1 MSLRRRL
8 LWLLAPPLVV
18 ALVLIYLLAHGLL
31 LGRLDQEDEQR
42 LIAQATQIRALLN
55 NQFERDRDRLQSFVQ
70 ALAPESATGA
80 ILPVLEATLSR
91 MNVDFLVRLDA
102 QGRVS
107 AAQWLPVEMASL
119 VYLDTALH
127 PSQQALRDEVLHRV
141 ERLGQAGE
149 VLSGP
154 GQLLAVQGVPMILV
168 GVAVDPARSKD
179 AGVLYAGHFL
189 NGTRIADLQRQL
201 NGALRLLPY
210 EPVDG
215 AQQIAISPRQVLDDT
230 RQRIF
235 LLFNNGTGER
245 RPVLELTR
253 DRYLYKEGKAQINL
267 FFGVSA
273 LLAIIAWLLI
283 YLGLE
288 WFVLRRISRMH
299 QQFLHIGPDTAGQR
313 LSDRGQ
319 DELGMLALAANRM
332 LDRLEQSEARDRAI
346 LRAMQEGYFELDT
359 HGRLQSANPAF
370 CRLLG
375 LAPQSITGR
384 NASEWLQACDEA
396 RLRTLFETC
405 EQGDAPAFAGR
416 IKRADGSVGH
426 YETHL
431 SVILDHQA
439 QVLGYRGILHDV
451 SDHVEYQNQLY
462 DLAYLDA
469 LTRLGNRKAFYEHLT
484 RSLADAKGSVAL
496 LFIDLDRFKQVNDR
510 FGHDV
515 GDSLLVN
522 MANRL
527 RDAVRK
533 PDRAYRLGGDE
544 FTLILPGTDEQ
555 DAERLAQRLL
565 QVLGE
570 PVQLDEQVIDF
581 VTPSI
586 GIALYPQHAQDLD
599 SLVKAADQ
607 AMYEAKRQRNQVCL
621 YQPLSV
627 GGVIEPAQEGRFR

>member
-1 MSLRRRL
+1 MTLRKRL

-18 ALVLIYLLAHGLL
+18 VLTLIYVLAHGLL
-31 LGRLDQEDEQR
+31 LSRLDQEDEQR
-42 LIAQATQIRALLN
+42 LIAEAAQMRALLN
-55 NQFERDRDRLQSFVQ
+55 NQFERDHDRLQSFVQ
-70 ALAPESATGA
+70 TLAPEAATGA
-80 ILPVLEATLSR
+80 ILPVPEVTLGR

-102 QGRVS
+102 QGHVS
-107 AAQWLPVEMASL
+107 AAQWLPVDMSSL
-119 VYLDTALH
+119 VYLDTGLH
-127 PSQQALRDEVLHRV
+127 PSQQTLRADVLHRV
-141 ERLGQAGE
+141 ERLAQGGE

-168 GVAVDPARSKD
+168 GVPVDPAGSTS
-179 AGVLYAGHFL
+179 AGVLYAGHLL

-201 NGALRLLPY
+201 QGVLHLLPS
-210 EPVDG
+210 EPVEG
-215 AQQIAISPRQVLDDT
+215 EQQIAISARQVLDDT

-235 LLFNNGTGER
+235 LLFNNATDKR
-245 RPVLELTR
+245 RPALELTR
-253 DRYLYKEGKAQINL
+253 DRSLYVEGKAQIHL
-267 FFGVSA
+267 FLSVSA
-273 LLAIIAWLLI
+273 LLAVLAWLLI

-288 WFVLRRISRMH
+288 RFVLRRVSRMH
-299 QQFLHIGPDTAGQR
+299 QQFLGIGPDTAGQR

-319 DELGMLALAANRM
+319 DELGSLAQEANRM

-359 HGRLQSANPAF
+359 QGRLQSANPAF

-375 LAPQSITGR
+375 LSSQDITGR
-384 NASEWLQACDEA
+384 NASEWLEECDEGQ
-396 RLRTLFETC
+396 LRTLFETHG
-405 EQGDAPAFAGR
+405 QGEVPAFAGR
-416 IKRADGSVGH
+416 MYRADGSVGH

-431 SVILDHQA
+431 SVILDSQA
-439 QVLGYRGILHDV
+439 QLQGYRGILHDV

-462 DLAYLDA
+462 DMAYLDA
-469 LTRLGNRKAFYEHLT
+469 LTGLGNRKAFYEHLK
-484 RSLADAKGSVAL
+484 RSLADGKGPLAL
-496 LFIDLDRFKQVNDR
+496 LFIDLDRFKQVNDT
-510 FGHDV
+510 FGHDA
-515 GDSLLVN
+515 GDDLLVHT
-522 MANRL
+522 ANRL

-544 FTLILPGTDEQ
+544 FTLILPGTGEQ
-555 DAERLAQRLL
+555 DAARLAQRLL

-586 GIALYPQHAQDLD
+586 GIALYPKHARDLD

-621 YQPLSV
+621 FQSQPLAN
-627 GGVIEPAQEGRFR
+627 VIEPEQQGRSR

>member
-1 MSLRRRL
+1 MSLRTRL

-42 LIAQATQIRALLN
+42 LTAQAAQIRALLN
-55 NQFERDRDRLQSFVQ
+55 NQFERDHDRLQSFVQ
-70 ALAPESATGA
+70 ALAPEAATGA
-80 ILPVLEATLSR
+80 ILPVPEVTLSR
-91 MNVDFLVRLDA
+91 MSVDFLVRLDP

-119 VYLDTALH
+119 VYLDTALR

-168 GVAVDPARSKD
+168 GVPVDPVRSTG

-201 NGALRLLPY
+201 DGVLRLLPY
-210 EPVDG
+210 QPVDG

-235 LLFNNGTGER
+235 LLFNNGTGKR
-245 RPVLELTR
+245 RPALELTR

-273 LLAIIAWLLI
+273 LLAVLAWLLI

-288 WFVLRRISRMH
+288 RFVLRRISRMH
-299 QQFLHIGPDTAGQR
+299 QQFVRIGPDTAGQR

-319 DELGMLALAANRM
+319 DELGLLAQEANRM

-396 RLRTLFETC
+396 QLRTLFETC
-405 EQGDAPAFAGR
+405 EQGETPTFAGR
-416 IKRADGSVGH
+416 IQRADGSVGH

-439 QVLGYRGILHDV
+439 QVQGYRGILHDV

-462 DLAYLDA
+462 DMAYCDA
-469 LTRLGNRKAFYEHLT
+469 LTGLGNRKAFYEHLK
-484 RSLADAKGSVAL
+484 RSLADAKGPVAL

-515 GDSLLVN
+515 GDGLLVQ

-544 FTLILPGTDEQ
+544 FTLILPGTGEQ

-570 PVQLDEQVIDF
+570 PVQLDEQLIDF

-586 GIALYPQHAQDLD
+586 GIALSPQHAQDLD

-621 YQPLSV
+621 SQPL
-627 GGVIEPAQEGRFR
+627 GAAIEPAQEERSR